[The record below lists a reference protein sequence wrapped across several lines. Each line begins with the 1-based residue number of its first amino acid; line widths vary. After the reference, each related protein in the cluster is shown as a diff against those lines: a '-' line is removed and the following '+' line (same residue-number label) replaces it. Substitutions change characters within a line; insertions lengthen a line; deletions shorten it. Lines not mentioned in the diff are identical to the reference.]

1 MTLLEAFFTVTEND
15 SCPFYETDDQFR
27 FSTNALHMPP
37 GKPTCTILADDIR
50 RVLNSDQEEP
60 ASQEDPATFKCSGC
74 SGTITLTYEKVTEYV
89 FELEDPHENAKD
101 NIARLLKNF
110 SFFKTLKK
118 HEIKY
123 FVPFIRHK
131 QFQKGDIIINK
142 GEPGKNLFV
151 ILSGMVEVVGEND
164 VNIAFLGKEEILG
177 EMSLIS
183 GEAAGASIRAVEPT
197 RVIFLNSRNFR
208 KLLRQFPA
216 LQMYFAGL
224 LSKRLA
230 KTNVARSADL
240 ESGMSGNLS
249 EMPVAELLQTFNMNQ
264 KTGVLTLKFPHD
276 SATITFKNGEPIR
289 ARFGEM
295 NNKEA
300 FWAVLKE
307 KTGRFKFTP
316 GIPPEEE
323 SRSEIGQFMWL
334 LMEGLSRM
342 DEEAHTEAETQR
354 KTEN

>member
-1 MTLLEAFFTVTEND
+1 MTLLEAFFTVTENNN
-15 SCPFYETDDQFR
+15 CPFYEKDDRFR
-27 FSTNALHMPP
+27 FAANALHMPE
-37 GKPTCTILADDIR
+37 GKPTCTILADDIK
-50 RVLNSDQEEP
+50 RVLNADQDDVALQRSP
-60 ASQEDPATFKCSGC
+60 NAFKCTGC
-74 SGTITLTYEKVTEYV
+74 SGTIMLEYEKITEYV
-89 FELEDPHENAKD
+89 FEIEDPHENTKD

-110 SFFKTLKK
+110 SFFKTLKMHEVK
-118 HEIKY
+118 H

-131 QFQKGDIIINK
+131 QFQKGDTIIKK
-142 GEPGKNLFV
+142 GDPGKNLFV
-151 ILSGMVEVVGEND
+151 ILSGSVEVVGEND

-197 RVIFLNSRNFR
+197 KVIFLNSRNFR
-208 KLLRQFPA
+208 KLLRRFPA

-224 LSKRLA
+224 LSRRLA

-276 SATITFKNGEPIR
+276 SATITFKNGEPVR
-289 ARFGEM
+289 ARFGDL

-342 DEEAHTEAETQR
+342 DEEAHVESERER